1 MAMPALSIFHPYTY
15 HRVRGKEVG
24 VAAWLNELL
33 PIKESFLVYSKEHK
47 GLPLRM
53 KASGPP
59 PAEPCPFPNMWTA
72 LHPLQCAKLLQSC
85 PALCNTMKPARL
97 LSMGFSRQ
105 EYWSGLP
112 CPPPGDL
119 PDPGIEPPSPA
130 WQADSFHWATREVTL
145 YNSPSHFPITLFQW
159 LQLSVCKC

>member
-1 MAMPALSIFHPYTY
+1 MPGLRIFHPHTC
-15 HRVRGKEVG
+15 HRVRGKEVI

-33 PIKESFLVYSKEHK
+33 PIKESFPIYSKEHK

-72 LHPLQCAKLLQSC
+72 LHPLECAMLLQSC
-85 PALCNTMKPARL
+85 PALCNTMEPTRL
-97 LSMGFSRQ
+97 LCPWDSPGKNNEVGCHALLQGIFLTQELNLHLLHDRQ
-105 EYWSGLP
+105 ILY
-112 CPPPGDL
+112 
-119 PDPGIEPPSPA
+119 
-130 WQADSFHWATREVTL
+130 HWATREVNL

-159 LQLSVCKC
+159 FQSPLCKC